1 MMLSRRSM
9 FKYFSSFA
17 ILGFL
22 FLNFKKNKSADIFL
36 DKILFDLRKQNNILA
51 NSINFKLE
59 NKHIK
64 KIYSS
69 LNSSLYYL
77 KINKMLVNSKTV
89 FKEMSSSD
97 FKEKNVLNVN
107 GWILSEIEVILIAY
121 INEHNNV
128 RRL

>member
-1 MMLSRRSM
+1 M

-89 FKEMSSSD
+89 FKEMSSRD

>member
-1 MMLSRRSM
+1 MLSRRSM

-59 NKHIK
+59 KKHIK

-89 FKEMSSSD
+89 FKEMSSRD
-97 FKEKNVLNVN
+97 FKEKNVLNLD

>member
-1 MMLSRRSM
+1 M

-59 NKHIK
+59 KKHIK

-89 FKEMSSSD
+89 FKEMSSRD
-97 FKEKNVLNVN
+97 FKEKNVLNLD

>member
-1 MMLSRRSM
+1 M

-36 DKILFDLRKQNNILA
+36 DKILLDLRKQNNILA

-89 FKEMSSSD
+89 FKEMSSRD
-97 FKEKNVLNVN
+97 FKEKNVLNVD

>member
-89 FKEMSSSD
+89 FKEMSSRD

>member
-1 MMLSRRSM
+1 M

-89 FKEMSSSD
+89 FKEMSSRD
-97 FKEKNVLNVN
+97 FKEKNVLNVD

>member
-1 MMLSRRSM
+1 MLSRRSM

-89 FKEMSSSD
+89 FKEMSSRD

>member
-1 MMLSRRSM
+1 MLSRRSM

-36 DKILFDLRKQNNILA
+36 DKILLDLRKQNNILV

-89 FKEMSSSD
+89 FKEMSSRD
-97 FKEKNVLNVN
+97 FKEKNVLNVD

>member
-1 MMLSRRSM
+1 MLSRRSM

-89 FKEMSSSD
+89 FKEMSSRD

-121 INEHNNV
+121 INEHNNF

>member
-1 MMLSRRSM
+1 M

-22 FLNFKKNKSADIFL
+22 VLNLKKNESTDIYI
-36 DKILFDLRKQNNILA
+36 DKILLDLRKQNNILA
-51 NSINFKLE
+51 NSINLKLE
-59 NKHIK
+59 KKHIK

-69 LNSSLYYL
+69 LNSSLHYL
-77 KINKMLVNSKTV
+77 KINKMRVNSKTI
-89 FKEMSSSD
+89 FKEMSSRD
-97 FKEKNVLNVN
+97 FKEKNVLNVD

>member
-1 MMLSRRSM
+1 MLSRRSM
-9 FKYFSSFA
+9 FIYFSSFA

-89 FKEMSSSD
+89 FKEMSSRD

>member
-1 MMLSRRSM
+1 M

-22 FLNFKKNKSADIFL
+22 FLNSKKNKSADIFL
-36 DKILFDLRKQNNILA
+36 DKILLDLRKQNNILV

-89 FKEMSSSD
+89 FKEMSSRD
-97 FKEKNVLNVN
+97 FKEKNVLNVD

>member
-1 MMLSRRSM
+1 MLSRRSM

-89 FKEMSSSD
+89 FKEMSSRD
-97 FKEKNVLNVN
+97 FKEKNVHRSKLDE
-107 GWILSEIEVILIAY
+107 LAQLLETL
-121 INEHNNV
+121 
-128 RRL
+128 RRSPSSPKTI

>member
-1 MMLSRRSM
+1 M

-89 FKEMSSSD
+89 FKEMSSRD
-97 FKEKNVLNVN
+97 FKEKNVLNLD

>member
-1 MMLSRRSM
+1 MLSRRSM

-22 FLNFKKNKSADIFL
+22 VLNFKKNERADIYL
-36 DKILFDLRKQNNILA
+36 DKILLDLRKQNNILE
-51 NSINFKLE
+51 NSINLKLE
-59 NKHIK
+59 KKHIK

-69 LNSSLYYL
+69 LNNSLYYL
-77 KINKMLVNSKTV
+77 KINKMLVNSKTI
-89 FKEMSSSD
+89 FKEMSSRD
-97 FKEKNVLNVN
+97 FKEKNVLNVD

-121 INEHNNV
+121 INEYDNV

>member
-1 MMLSRRSM
+1 M

-89 FKEMSSSD
+89 FKEMSSRD

-128 RRL
+128 RRI

>member
-1 MMLSRRSM
+1 MLSRRSM

-89 FKEMSSSD
+89 FKEMSSRD
-97 FKEKNVLNVN
+97 FKEKNVLNVMV
-107 GWILSEIEVILIAY
+107 GFYLK
-121 INEHNNV
+121 
-128 RRL
+128 

>member
-1 MMLSRRSM
+1 MLSRRSM

-89 FKEMSSSD
+89 FKEMSSRD
-97 FKEKNVLNVN
+97 FKEKNVLNVD

>member
-1 MMLSRRSM
+1 MLSRRSM

-89 FKEMSSSD
+89 FKEMSSRD

-121 INEHNNV
+121 INQHNNV

>member
-1 MMLSRRSM
+1 MLSRRSM

-36 DKILFDLRKQNNILA
+36 DKILLDLRKQNNILA

-89 FKEMSSSD
+89 FKEMSSRD
-97 FKEKNVLNVN
+97 FKEKNVLNVD

>member
-1 MMLSRRSM
+1 M

-22 FLNFKKNKSADIFL
+22 FLNLKKNKSADIFL
-36 DKILFDLRKQNNILA
+36 DKILLDLRKQNNILV

-89 FKEMSSSD
+89 FKEMSSRD
-97 FKEKNVLNVN
+97 FKEKNVLNVD

>member
-1 MMLSRRSM
+1 MLSRRSM

-22 FLNFKKNKSADIFL
+22 VLNLKKNESTDIYI
-36 DKILFDLRKQNNILA
+36 DKILLDLRKQNNILA
-51 NSINFKLE
+51 NSINLKLE
-59 NKHIK
+59 KKHIK

-69 LNSSLYYL
+69 LNSSLHYL
-77 KINKMLVNSKTV
+77 KINKMRVNSKTI
-89 FKEMSSSD
+89 FKEMSSRD
-97 FKEKNVLNVN
+97 FKEKNVLNVD